1 MEVLDDDG
9 ESSNVVNGWVQVKNL
24 PPQVQPFDNQMPVG
38 EDREFS
44 LTGVYNDTAS
54 DVESLV
60 VCWDVDFEIDLDENG
75 DTQDDCDYVGASI
88 THHWSLPGNK
98 TIRFHVTDNDGDSA
112 FTLVNMTVVNLRPQ
126 AAVSVEKDSILVGE
140 EWVVWTN
147 ETTDSESDMDQ
158 LIYSWDLDIFVD
170 ADDDGDPTNDLDM
183 ITANGEPLRYAFAS
197 EGVKNIRLT
206 VSDESAS
213 SSVDILVTVEPDPV
227 GVLGWIDSN
236 TAGVSN
242 VVVLLGLV
250 LVALLVIL
258 GISMS
263 RKKGGRSGDEWLS
276 GGPLYDE
283 TSPTIAPPTYAFES
297 VPEGSPPT
305 LMQESPP
312 AVGVEDSSAQVGTL
326 LTPEPVLEDPP
337 TETVQ
342 VLVPALSTDI
352 SSMDDI
358 LLGHTQNPPLPA
370 TGLPAGWDMEQWNH
384 YGAQWLIDNESTT
397 TLTDAL
403 DLDI

>member
-1 MEVLDDDG
+1 
-9 ESSNVVNGWVQVKNL
+9 
-24 PPQVQPFDNQMPVG
+24 
-38 EDREFS
+38 
-44 LTGVYNDTAS
+44 
-54 DVESLV
+54 
-60 VCWDVDFEIDLDENG
+60 
-75 DTQDDCDYVGASI
+75 
-88 THHWSLPGNK
+88 
-98 TIRFHVTDNDGDSA
+98 
-112 FTLVNMTVVNLRPQ
+112 
-126 AAVSVEKDSILVGE
+126 
-140 EWVVWTN
+140 
-147 ETTDSESDMDQ
+147 
-158 LIYSWDLDIFVD
+158 
-170 ADDDGDPTNDLDM
+170 
-183 ITANGEPLRYAFAS
+183 
-197 EGVKNIRLT
+197 
-206 VSDESAS
+206 
-213 SSVDILVTVEPDPV
+213 VEPDPV